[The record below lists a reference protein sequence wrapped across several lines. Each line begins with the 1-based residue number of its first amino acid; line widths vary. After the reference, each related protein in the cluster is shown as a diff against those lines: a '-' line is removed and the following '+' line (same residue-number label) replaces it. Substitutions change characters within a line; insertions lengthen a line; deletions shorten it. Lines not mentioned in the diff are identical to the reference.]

1 MNVVKV
7 QYTVKKEYIETN
19 KANIQRVI
27 IDLKDINNP
36 NIKYSAFLIDNGKSF
51 VHFVMQLDD
60 QAQKPLIEL
69 PSFQDF
75 QRQMRESDL
84 EVAPKAENL
93 HLVGSSWDII

>member
-1 MNVVKV
+1 MNAVKV
-7 QYTVKKEYIETN
+7 QYTVKKEYLETN

>member
-1 MNVVKV
+1 
-7 QYTVKKEYIETN
+7 
-19 KANIQRVI
+19 
-27 IDLKDINNP
+27 
-36 NIKYSAFLIDNGKSF
+36 
-51 VHFVMQLDD
+51 MQLDD